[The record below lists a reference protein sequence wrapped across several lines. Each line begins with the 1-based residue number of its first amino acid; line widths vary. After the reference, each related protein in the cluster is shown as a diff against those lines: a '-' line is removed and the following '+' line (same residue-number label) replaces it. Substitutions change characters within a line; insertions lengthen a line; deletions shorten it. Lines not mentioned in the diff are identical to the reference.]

1 MIEELAKGINWGDIS
16 VMGGLVFLAWIL
28 RPVLMKWVDN
38 VADGIKVQRDISIA
52 LVDLRLKIDT
62 DTAITA
68 GQIETNRELTAN
80 VRTLNAY
87 VTQTDQR
94 MTAVTE
100 ARIGWQK
107 TLSSEVG
114 SVITRLDKQQSD
126 IDHIAKQITTAITE
140 NDLRHEVS
148 KLLLIVTEM
157 GRNVKN
163 LIPAPEPSGEAIND
177 PAAPEV
183 SETPVSEEGKV

>member
-1 MIEELAKGINWGDIS
+1 MIEELAKSINWGDIS
-16 VMGGLVFLAWIL
+16 VMGGIVALALIL

-38 VADGIKVQRDISIA
+38 VADGIKVQREISVA

-68 GQIETNRELTAN
+68 GQIEVNRELAAN
-80 VRTLNAY
+80 VRTLNTY
-87 VTQTDQR
+87 VTQTDAR

-100 ARIGWQK
+100 ARVQWQK
-107 TLSSEVG
+107 TLSADVG
-114 SVITRLDKQQSD
+114 SVMTRLEKQQGD
-126 IDHIAKQITTAITE
+126 IDRIAKQITTATSG

-157 GRNVKN
+157 ARDVKN
-163 LIPAPEPSGEAIND
+163 LIPAPEPGESVTS
-177 PAAPEV
+177 APEA
-183 SETPVSEEGKV
+183 SEVISQEKSEGV